1 MQRQGKQKWFGFLLV
16 LLLIMGSTTNAFQQ
30 FTQFPQEIRLFQG
43 EWKQLHLSIPATA
56 DVSDPGILHIDGSD
70 QTQNLK
76 NLRHSFTLFTKTAG
90 KTWLT
95 VKLFGTLPIKKVQIQ
110 VYPRLKVI
118 PGGQSI
124 GVKLHSKGVIVVGHH
139 RVQTGGYKVKSPAET
154 ADIRVGDY
162 LIELNG
168 QAVRRVQDVS
178 NIVEKSGTKPIRVTL
193 LRDGKRKITTIQAVR
208 DVKDHCYRLG
218 LYIRDS
224 AAGVGT
230 LTFFDPKQHV
240 YGALGHV
247 VTDLDTGH
255 PILVGDGKIVK
266 SNVTSIQKGE
276 SGEPGEKRA
285 IFFQENQVLGNIK
298 QNTPF
303 GIFGQME
310 KAPDNGKFDK
320 PIPIALAEQVKEGPA
335 KILTVV
341 EGQKVEEYD
350 IEIVHVIKQKYP
362 ATKGLIIRV
371 TDPRLLKKTG
381 GIVQGMSGSPIIQ
394 DGKLIGAVTHV
405 FVNDPTSGYGTFIEW
420 MLQDAGVIQSTAATN
435 DRSRFFYSPILGTCL
450 FKRTTALLFP
460 VVVKGSIDK
469 SKQWDKQHIDKHYY
483 QGDHEIAVGD

>member
-16 LLLIMGSTTNAFQQ
+16 LLLIMGSTTNTFQQ
-30 FTQFPQEIRLFQG
+30 FAQFPHEIRLFQG
-43 EWKQLHLSIPATA
+43 EWKQLHLSMPASA
-56 DVSDPGILHIDGSD
+56 DVSDPGILDVNSFD
-70 QTQNLK
+70 QTQNPM
-76 NLRHSFTLFTKTAG
+76 NLRHPLTLFTKTAG
-90 KTWLT
+90 KTWMT
-95 VKLFGTLPIKKVQIQ
+95 VKLFGTLPIKKVQVQ

-139 RVQTGGYKVKSPAET
+139 RVQTGGYQVKSPAET

-162 LIELNG
+162 LVELNG
-168 QAVRRVQDVS
+168 EPVHRVQDVS
-178 NIVEKSGTKPIRVTL
+178 KTVEKSGPKPIRITL
-193 LRDGKRKITTIQAVR
+193 LRDGKRKTTTIQAER
-208 DVKDHCYRLG
+208 DVKDQHYRLG

-303 GIFGQME
+303 GI
-310 KAPDNGKFDK
+310 
-320 PIPIALAEQVKEGPA
+320 LAKWKKHRITA
-335 KILTVV
+335 N
-341 EGQKVEEYD
+341 
-350 IEIVHVIKQKYP
+350 
-362 ATKGLIIRV
+362 LISRS
-371 TDPRLLKKTG
+371 LL
-381 GIVQGMSGSPIIQ
+381 
-394 DGKLIGAVTHV
+394 L
-405 FVNDPTSGYGTFIEW
+405 W
-420 MLQDAGVIQSTAATN
+420 QS
-435 DRSRFFYSPILGTCL
+435 R
-450 FKRTTALLFP
+450 
-460 VVVKGSIDK
+460 
-469 SKQWDKQHIDKHYY
+469 
-483 QGDHEIAVGD
+483 